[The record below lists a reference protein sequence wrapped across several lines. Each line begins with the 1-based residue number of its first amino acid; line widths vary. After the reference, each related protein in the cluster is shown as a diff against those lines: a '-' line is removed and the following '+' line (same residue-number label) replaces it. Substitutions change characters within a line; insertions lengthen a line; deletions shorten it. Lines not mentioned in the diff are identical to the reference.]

1 MAKDPAVLFYTSDF
15 LTGTALMNMEQRGM
29 YMTLLCLQHQQ
40 GHLSEEDMLDVCGK
54 KDRKVFSKFKLDD
67 DGLYYNE
74 RMDIELKKRKEYSQS
89 RSENGKKGGR
99 PKKQNESKTEANENH
114 MESICLPY
122 EKHSENENIND
133 NTNIDDSKYTID
145 NQSNQSNSF
154 QFHFLKN
161 NSAKKEFSTA
171 ESGSFPQPP
180 SLTEIISE
188 VTARR
193 RNDTKYYMVD
203 PYRFHSHY
211 KDRDWR
217 FDDGSPVDWKK
228 ALEYWVKTEEVR

>member
-1 MAKDPAVLFYTSDF
+1 
-15 LTGTALMNMEQRGM
+15 MNMEQRGM

-114 MESICLPY
+114 GHYCSRSAILAEKLFLRYPSSFSLPLP
-122 EKHSENENIND
+122 N
-133 NTNIDDSKYTID
+133 YTEL
-145 NQSNQSNSF
+145 NGR
-154 QFHFLKN
+154 
-161 NSAKKEFSTA
+161 AK
-171 ESGSFPQPP
+171 
-180 SLTEIISE
+180 L
-188 VTARR
+188 
-193 RNDTKYYMVD
+193 
-203 PYRFHSHY
+203 
-211 KDRDWR
+211 
-217 FDDGSPVDWKK
+217 
-228 ALEYWVKTEEVR
+228 

>member
-15 LTGTALMNMEQRGM
+15 LTGTALMTNAQKGA
-29 YMTLLCLQHQQ
+29 YITLLCLQHQQ
-40 GHLSEEDMLDVCGK
+40 GHLSIDDILDVCGGK
-54 KDRKVFSKFKLDD
+54 EDRKVMSKFKQDE
-67 DGLYYNE
+67 DGYFYNE
-74 RMDIELKKRKEYSQS
+74 RMDVEWKKRKKFIES
-89 RSENGKKGGR
+89 RTKNLKSKSPEN
-99 PKKQNESKTEANENH
+99 SHMDSH
-114 MESICLPY
+114 MECRM
-122 EKHSENENIND
+122 ENENIND
-133 NTNIDDSKYTID
+133 STNIDDSKNIID

-154 QFHFLKN
+154 HFHFLKN
-161 NSAKKEFSTA
+161 NSVKKEFSTT